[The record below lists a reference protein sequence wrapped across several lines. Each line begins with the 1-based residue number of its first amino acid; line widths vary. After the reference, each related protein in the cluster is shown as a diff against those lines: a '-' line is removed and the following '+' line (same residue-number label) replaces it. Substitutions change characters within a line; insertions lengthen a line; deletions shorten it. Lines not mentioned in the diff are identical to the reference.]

1 MLIVCCFRF
10 FHSTNE
16 NSQSHKPF
24 IEHRNNI
31 PLKTF
36 FSSPPVA
43 VKLRWNSQMNNY
55 KFFWSASLS
64 LSSFAL
70 AVTVHSRYK
79 ISYFHFVFSDFSFNV
94 ENFSFTSNSINENS
108 QSHKPFRTHKSFK
121 KTNHFL
127 FSIKIFHI
135 QYVKISCHFH
145 PFFWSWEREKKGNN
159 KFIEISIP

>member
-1 MLIVCCFRF
+1 MYDCKVSALEQLWFYSFLVCGVFTVKLF
-10 FHSTNE
+10 FIIFTSDCDRHSTNE

-64 LSSFAL
+64 LSSFVL

-79 ISYFHFVFSDFSFNV
+79 ISYFHFVLSDFSFNA

-121 KTNHFL
+121 KKTNHFY
-127 FSIKIFHI
+127 F
-135 QYVKISCHFH
+135 
-145 PFFWSWEREKKGNN
+145 
-159 KFIEISIP
+159 